1 MPGAQR
7 LARSALLEAFCESP
21 RFADTY
27 YRAANPG
34 GQNTGQRQA
43 RLEKRIYAAG
53 QGCQGLFDGTG
64 RRFSIADHHLV
75 SVRYPGDEKISS
87 GDRTRDPSPLL
98 LRPMDEG
105 LCRRQRP
112 CGGGR
117 GAPGSGNVARRQA
130 GRRRSGKRSARA
142 EAARNEPP
150 EVGLFGERAGRPRR
164 SRGSDSTN
172 AATATARKL
181 DKFESERA
189 RGAQESGAEREA
201 RRGAT
206 ARVAVARTRLP
217 GSRPPS
223 AASLAREREKRPLVE
238 FRAAALSPAPVRR
251 RNGRRTGTAGGR
263 ERRRR
268 HLRPARPRQSLD
280 FEVSPAGKGVRRPSF
295 PPRRP
300 SASFVRR
307 RFPARRSGGS
317 AP

>member
-1 MPGAQR
+1 MSRGGRPAGDVLENAAHAPRRRATSR
-7 LARSALLEAFCESP
+7 LKSASSANE
-21 RFADTY
+21 
-27 YRAANPG
+27 RAARG
-34 GQNTGQRQA
+34 EAEDATR
-43 RLEKRIYAAG
+43 
-53 QGCQGLFDGTG
+53 
-64 RRFSIADHHLV
+64 
-75 SVRYPGDEKISS
+75 
-87 GDRTRDPSPLL
+87 RTRR
-98 LRPMDEG
+98 RP
-105 LCRRQRP
+105 RRASLTSSRAN
-112 CGGGR
+112 
-117 GAPGSGNVARRQA
+117 APEAHRR
-130 GRRRSGKRSARA
+130 
-142 EAARNEPP
+142 AARNEKP
-150 EVGLFGERAGRPRR
+150 GEGRQPGSPSCGRAP
-164 SRGSDSTN
+164 
-172 AATATARKL
+172 
-181 DKFESERA
+181 
-189 RGAQESGAEREA
+189 
-201 RRGAT
+201 
-206 ARVAVARTRLP
+206 RLP